1 MIVVSKEEGVRG
13 RSGLGIWPCRSPADD
28 GKRFQAMD
36 VVLGLLLGEKI
47 KKGGS
52 LREGGSKIGP
62 DGRLSDLFLALF

>member
-1 MIVVSKEEGVRG
+1 MTGSA
-13 RSGLGIWPCRSPADD
+13 L
-28 GKRFQAMD
+28 QAMD

-62 DGRLSDLFLALF
+62 GGRLADDGKRSGLSESALDVV

>member
-1 MIVVSKEEGVRG
+1 MTGSA
-13 RSGLGIWPCRSPADD
+13 L
-28 GKRFQAMD
+28 QAMD

-62 DGRLSDLFLALF
+62 DGRLADDGKRFHSAGRFISMPEAAFPPSIIIYLYLYL